1 LQSSLSQTNG
11 ALDTTSVL
19 DGMAVGTSLHM
30 KDRIFVVVRQRALHC
45 LCLPVYTYAQQ
56 GTSKSGVKP
65 EDHAPLIKENT
76 VLELHP
82 DEQQSRLKKPIILI
96 LEDSTLQW
104 SPLSRINLP
113 KVQSVE
119 YNLKVKTVGR
129 ISPDCLADLEAMFRE
144 AIGLSE
150 E

>member
-1 LQSSLSQTNG
+1 MTGG
-11 ALDTTSVL
+11 A
-19 DGMAVGTSLHM
+19 GLHV

-45 LCLPVYTYAQQ
+45 LCLPVYTYSAQ
-56 GTSKSGVKP
+56 GTSKLGVKP
-65 EDHAPLIKENT
+65 EDHAPLIRENT
-76 VLELHP
+76 TLELHP
-82 DEQQSRLKKPIILI
+82 DEQQGRLKKPIILI
-96 LEDSTLQW
+96 LEDTTLQW
-104 SPLSRINLP
+104 SPLSRINLA

-129 ISPDCLADLEAMFRE
+129 VSPDCLADLEAMFRE